1 LTDNNTTGR
10 TIDGEVLHSSESDKI
25 NKAIALHYDGMEA
38 PTVTAKGYDEVAKE
52 IYRIA
57 KENNIPMHE
66 DAELVS
72 LLSRLDIG
80 DEIPKNLYI
89 AVAEVIAFAYLV
101 SGKAEA
107 WAKENPQNKN

>member
-1 LTDNNTTGR
+1 LTDNKNKNR
-10 TIDGEVLHSSESDKI
+10 TIDGEVLSSSASEKI
-25 NKAIALHYDGMEA
+25 NQAIALHYDGKEA
-38 PTVTAKGYDEVAKE
+38 PTVSAKGYDDVARE

-66 DAELVS
+66 DAELAN

-80 DEIPKNLYI
+80 DEIPGNLYI

-101 SGKAEA
+101 SGKADA
-107 WAKENPQNKN
+107 WAKENANKI